1 MKKRFFL
8 LCLLSFFVF
17 FVKDVFAKD
26 YSVKEYIPIT
36 DSSSIDTDLFH
47 YRDMNFTLHLND
59 RLALITFRSIEN
71 HTDKKIPISINLL
84 LFDKNKKNIGY
95 LTYCSEKDF
104 ESDYANFKIGARETH
119 VFAINLT
126 NMYFAKD
133 KSQDDLSYVVVYDDN
148 PYCQIGGYARYEGKT
163 LEEIIKQ
170 VNSHDKTFSNRFYE
184 LLQSFFKSS
193 FANIIIYIVIGII
206 LLSIT
211 GNVINKLYY
220 RFYHVNTNMAYL
232 PFLNYYICV
241 KLSFGGIIGLGYLVL
256 LLISL
261 VLWYFKISFLLVLTN
276 LIGILSFIIV
286 IFKLITKKYDFLFF
300 EPSLDKDD
308 DSSLKNENNH
318 FFQNSNIGEKFSEE
332 KIVDQFSKKMDEDEL
347 EEKILDE
354 KLEREDKK
362 EAEKEARREKKREMK
377 LAKKIAKERERERK
391 KQEKLAKKKLN
402 TSSTLEGNVKNA
414 DSSPSSII
422 YNHNNESSSVPLSPL
437 DDLDL
442 KYNEDDFKDSIDLSL
457 DDDDDSNDL

>member
-1 MKKRFFL
+1 
-8 LCLLSFFVF
+8 
-17 FVKDVFAKD
+17 
-26 YSVKEYIPIT
+26 
-36 DSSSIDTDLFH
+36 
-47 YRDMNFTLHLND
+47 
-59 RLALITFRSIEN
+59 
-71 HTDKKIPISINLL
+71 
-84 LFDKNKKNIGY
+84 
-95 LTYCSEKDF
+95 
-104 ESDYANFKIGARETH
+104 
-119 VFAINLT
+119 
-126 NMYFAKD
+126 MYFAKD

-308 DSSLKNENNH
+308 DSSLKNEKNH